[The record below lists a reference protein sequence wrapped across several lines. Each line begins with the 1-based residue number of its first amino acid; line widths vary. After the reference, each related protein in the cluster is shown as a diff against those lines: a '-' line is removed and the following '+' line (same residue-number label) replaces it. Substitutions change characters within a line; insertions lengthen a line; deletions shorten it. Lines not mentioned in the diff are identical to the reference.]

1 MNQNN
6 LKNSLQN
13 NFQLEFTNL
22 ISRLRLIEER
32 QSNMQRK
39 IHLMEQGML
48 NNNKEFKTEIKLLQE
63 DFLEVKKKVKDFE
76 ETLKK
81 ISKTLENLA
90 TREEVKIIEK
100 YVNLLDPTSFITR
113 RELEKTINL
122 LLEEKFKELNLKK

>member
-6 LKNSLQN
+6 QN

-48 NNNKEFKTEIKLLQE
+48 NSNKEFKTEVKLLQE
-63 DFLEVKKKVKDFE
+63 EFLDVKRKIKDFE

-113 RELEKTINL
+113 KELEKTIERI
-122 LLEEKFKELNLKK
+122 LEEKLKK

>member
-6 LKNSLQN
+6 NQN
-13 NFQLEFTNL
+13 HNFQLEFTNL

-48 NNNKEFKTEIKLLQE
+48 NNNKEFKTEIKVLQE
-63 DFLEVKKKVKDFE
+63 EFLEVKKKVKDFE
-76 ETLKK
+76 ETLTK

-113 RELEKTINL
+113 RELEKTINM
-122 LLEEKFKELNLKK
+122 LLEEKLKETERKKQ

>member
-6 LKNSLQN
+6 QN

-48 NNNKEFKTEIKLLQE
+48 NSNKEFKTEVKLLQE
-63 DFLEVKKKVKDFE
+63 EFLDVKRKIKDFE

-100 YVNLLDPTSFITR
+100 YINLLDPTSFITR
-113 RELEKTINL
+113 KELEKTIER
-122 LLEEKFKELNLKK
+122 LLEEKLKK

>member
-6 LKNSLQN
+6 TQN
-13 NFQLEFTNL
+13 HNFQLEFTNL

-63 DFLEVKKKVKDFE
+63 EFLEVKKKVKDFE
-76 ETLKK
+76 ETLTK

-113 RELEKTINL
+113 RELEKTINM
-122 LLEEKFKELNLKK
+122 LLEEKLKEKEKK